1 MRVNLLSFLKR
12 EPEAKYVV
20 HCKGIEWK
28 SEPQS
33 LSEAERTKSCREFI
47 QIFLLSLN
55 PRFRYQHLMGAFNNV
70 DIIILLEEK

>member
-33 LSEAERTKSCREFI
+33 LSEATHYGSTSYEEMPEAVI
-47 QIFLLSLN
+47 DAEE
-55 PRFRYQHLMGAFNNV
+55 GAR
-70 DIIILLEEK
+70 